1 MTLDLIIRSFQPQD
15 QSAVQALILE
25 GLQERW
31 NVLDPLKN
39 PDLVDIVS
47 SYSGGCFRVAVT
59 DGRIVGTGALIPYA
73 EGVAEICRMSVA
85 RELRRRG
92 IGSAIL
98 HRLMEDAES
107 HGYRKIILET
117 TSTWKDA
124 VSFYQKHGFRITH
137 HQGGDTHFLLE
148 LKLGY
153 ASVV

>member
-1 MTLDLIIRSFQPQD
+1 MPFAFIIRSFQPQD
-15 QSAVQALILE
+15 QSAVKALILE

-31 NVLDPLKN
+31 DVLDPLKN
-39 PDLVDIVS
+39 PDLVDIDS
-47 SYSGGCFRVAVT
+47 SYAGGCFRVAVT
-59 DGRIVGTGALIPYA
+59 NGRIVGTGALVPHA

-92 IGSAIL
+92 IGGAIL
-98 HRLMEDAES
+98 RRLMEDAES

-148 LKLGY
+148 LNPGS